1 MHSDWASRSN
11 AERAK
16 TERMVAQHTADLKA
30 EQAKTEKA
38 IAAFASLA
46 DRLDAMAAERAKPWW
61 RRLAG

>member
-1 MHSDWASRSN
+1 MRSDWASRSN

-16 TERMVAQHTADLKA
+16 TERVVAQHTADLKA

-46 DRLDAMAAERAKPWW
+46 DRLDAMAAERRPWW
-61 RRLAG
+61 KRLAG